1 MSRKIGIDLG
11 TANVLVFLPGK
22 GVVVNEPSVVA
33 VDIYDNTVLAVGHKA
48 REMIGRTPEGIRAVR
63 PIRDGVIADYHM
75 TEALIG
81 YLINKVSGRIRFFR
95 PDCIIS
101 VPASIT
107 STEKRAV
114 IEVAHNVGV
123 KNAYVV
129 KEPVLAAL
137 GAGISIE
144 LPSGNMVID
153 IGGGTTEVGV
163 ISLGGIVSFASARV
177 AGDKLTEAI
186 VNHIKKQYG
195 LAVGDQTAEDI
206 KKTIGSA
213 LPIEDGEM
221 EIRGRDVLTG
231 LPKNIMITSEEVTIA
246 MQAELREIIQ
256 TVKNVLQETPPEL
269 ASDIIEKGMILTGG
283 GALLKNL
290 DQLLAKSTG
299 VPCIVADDPLYCVAR
314 GTGIMLDN
322 IDRYKRALAQQRL

>member
-1 MSRKIGIDLG
+1 MAKRIGIDLG
-11 TANVLVFLPGK
+11 TANVLVFLPNK
-22 GVVVNEPSVVA
+22 GIVIDEPSVVA
-33 VDIYDNTVLAVGHKA
+33 VDLYNNSILAVGNQAK
-48 REMIGRTPEGIRAVR
+48 EMIGRTPDGIKAVR
-63 PIRDGVIADYHM
+63 PIRDGVIADYRM

-81 YLINKVSGRIRFFR
+81 YLINKVSNRIRIFR

-114 IEVAHNVGV
+114 IEVAINVGA

-129 KEPVLAAL
+129 KEPILAAL
-137 GAGISIE
+137 GAGIPIDI
-144 LPSGNMVID
+144 PSGSMVID

-163 ISLGGIVSFASARV
+163 ISLGGIVAFASARV

-186 VNHIKKQYG
+186 VNHIKKKYS
-195 LAVGDQTAEDI
+195 LAIGEQTAEDI
-206 KKTIGSA
+206 KKQIGSA
-213 LPIEDGEM
+213 LPIETDTM

-231 LPKNIMITSEEVTIA
+231 LPKNVIITSEEVTIA

-269 ASDIIEKGMILTGG
+269 ASDIIEKGIVITGG
-283 GALLKNL
+283 GALLKNIAEL
-290 DQLLAKSTG
+290 IEKSTG
-299 VPCIVADDPLYCVAR
+299 VPCTIAEDPLYCVAK
-314 GTGIMLDN
+314 GTGIMLDSL
-322 IDRYKRALAQQRL
+322 DKYKRVLGYQR

>member
-1 MSRKIGIDLG
+1 MAKRIGIDLG
-11 TANVLVFLPGK
+11 TANVLVFLPNK
-22 GVVVNEPSVVA
+22 GIVIDEPSVVA
-33 VDIYDNTVLAVGHKA
+33 VDLYNNSILAVGNQAK
-48 REMIGRTPEGIRAVR
+48 EMIGRTPDGIKAVR
-63 PIRDGVIADYHM
+63 PIRDGVIADYRM

-81 YLINKVSGRIRFFR
+81 YLINKVSNRIRIFR

-114 IEVAHNVGV
+114 IEVALNVGA

-129 KEPVLAAL
+129 KEPILAAL
-137 GAGISIE
+137 GAGIPIDI
-144 LPSGNMVID
+144 PSGSMVID

-163 ISLGGIVSFASARV
+163 ISLGGIVAFASARV

-186 VNHIKKQYG
+186 VTHIKKKYS
-195 LAVGDQTAEDI
+195 LAIGEQTAEDI
-206 KKTIGSA
+206 KKQIGSA
-213 LPIEDGEM
+213 LPIETDTM

-231 LPKNIMITSEEVTIA
+231 LPKNVIITSEEVTIA

-269 ASDIIEKGMILTGG
+269 ASDIIEKGIVITGG
-283 GALLKNL
+283 GALLKNIAEL
-290 DQLLAKSTG
+290 IAKSTG
-299 VPCIVADDPLYCVAR
+299 VPCTIAEDPLYCVAK
-314 GTGIMLDN
+314 GTGIMLDSL
-322 IDRYKRALAQQRL
+322 DKYKRVLGYQR

>member
-1 MSRKIGIDLG
+1 MAKRIGIDLG
-11 TANVLVFLPGK
+11 TANVLVFLPNK
-22 GVVVNEPSVVA
+22 GIVIDEPSVVA
-33 VDIYDNTVLAVGHKA
+33 VDLYNNSILAVGNQAK
-48 REMIGRTPEGIRAVR
+48 EMIGRTPDGIKAVR
-63 PIRDGVIADYHM
+63 PIRDGVIADYRM

-81 YLINKVSGRIRFFR
+81 YLIQKVSSRIRIFR

-114 IEVAHNVGV
+114 IEVALNVGA

-129 KEPVLAAL
+129 KEPILAAL
-137 GAGISIE
+137 GAGIPIDI
-144 LPSGNMVID
+144 PSGSMVID

-163 ISLGGIVSFASARV
+163 ISLGGIVAFASARV

-186 VNHIKKQYG
+186 ITHIKKKYS
-195 LAVGDQTAEDI
+195 LAIGEQTAEDI
-206 KKTIGSA
+206 KKQIGSA
-213 LPIEDGEM
+213 LPIETDTM

-231 LPKNIMITSEEVTIA
+231 LPKNVIITSEEVTIA

-269 ASDIIEKGMILTGG
+269 ASDIIEKGIVITGG
-283 GALLKNL
+283 GALLKNIAEL
-290 DQLLAKSTG
+290 ISKSTG
-299 VPCIVADDPLYCVAR
+299 VPCTIAEDPLYCVAK
-314 GTGIMLDN
+314 GTGIMLDSL
-322 IDRYKRALAQQRL
+322 DKYKRVLGYQR

>member
-1 MSRKIGIDLG
+1 MSKRIGIDLG
-11 TANVLVFLPGK
+11 TANVLVFLPNK
-22 GVVVNEPSVVA
+22 GIVVDEPSVVA
-33 VDIYDNTVLAVGHKA
+33 VDLYNNSILAVGNQAK
-48 REMIGRTPEGIRAVR
+48 EMIGRTPDGIKAVR
-63 PIRDGVIADYHM
+63 PIRDGVIADYRM

-81 YLINKVSGRIRFFR
+81 YLIQKVSSRIRIFR

-114 IEVAHNVGV
+114 IEVALNVGA

-129 KEPVLAAL
+129 KEPILAAL
-137 GAGISIE
+137 GAGIPIDI
-144 LPSGNMVID
+144 PSGSMVID

-163 ISLGGIVSFASARV
+163 ISLGGIVAFASARV

-186 VNHIKKQYG
+186 VIHIKKKYS
-195 LAVGDQTAEDI
+195 LAVGEQTAEDI
-206 KKTIGSA
+206 KKQLGSA
-213 LPIEDGEM
+213 LPIETDTM

-231 LPKNIMITSEEVTIA
+231 LPKNVTITSEEVTIA

-269 ASDIIEKGMILTGG
+269 ASDIIEKGIVITGG
-283 GALLKNL
+283 GALLKNIDEL
-290 DQLLAKSTG
+290 IAKSTG
-299 VPCIVADDPLYCVAR
+299 VPCRIADDPLYCVAK
-314 GTGIMLDN
+314 GTGIMLDSL
-322 IDRYKRALAQQRL
+322 DKYKRVLGHQR

>member
-1 MSRKIGIDLG
+1 MAKRIGIDLG
-11 TANVLVFLPGK
+11 TANVLVFLPNK
-22 GVVVNEPSVVA
+22 GIVIDEPSVVA
-33 VDIYDNTVLAVGHKA
+33 VDLYNNSILAVGNQAK
-48 REMIGRTPEGIRAVR
+48 EMIGRTPDGIKAVR
-63 PIRDGVIADYHM
+63 PIRDGVIADYRM

-81 YLINKVSGRIRFFR
+81 YLINKVSNRIRIFR

-114 IEVAHNVGV
+114 IEVALNVGA

-129 KEPVLAAL
+129 KEPILAAL
-137 GAGISIE
+137 GAGIPIDI
-144 LPSGNMVID
+144 PSGSMVID

-163 ISLGGIVSFASARV
+163 ISLGGIVAFASARV

-186 VNHIKKQYG
+186 VNHIKKKYS
-195 LAVGDQTAEDI
+195 LAIGEQTAEDI
-206 KKTIGSA
+206 KKQIGSA
-213 LPIEDGEM
+213 LPIETDTM

-231 LPKNIMITSEEVTIA
+231 LPKNVIITSEEVTIA

-269 ASDIIEKGMILTGG
+269 ASDIIEKGIVITGG
-283 GALLKNL
+283 GALLKNIAEL
-290 DQLLAKSTG
+290 IAKSTG
-299 VPCIVADDPLYCVAR
+299 VPCTIAEDPLYCVAK
-314 GTGIMLDN
+314 GTGIMLDSL
-322 IDRYKRALAQQRL
+322 DKYKRVLGYQR

>member
-1 MSRKIGIDLG
+1 MAKRIGIDLG
-11 TANVLVFLPGK
+11 TANVLVFLPNK
-22 GVVVNEPSVVA
+22 GIVIDEPSVVA
-33 VDIYDNTVLAVGHKA
+33 VDLYNNSILAVGNQAK
-48 REMIGRTPEGIRAVR
+48 EMIGRTPDGIKAVR
-63 PIRDGVIADYHM
+63 PIRDGVIADYRM

-81 YLINKVSGRIRFFR
+81 YLIQKVSSRIRIFR

-114 IEVAHNVGV
+114 IEVALNVGA

-129 KEPVLAAL
+129 KEPILAAL
-137 GAGISIE
+137 GAGIPIDI
-144 LPSGNMVID
+144 PSGSMVID

-163 ISLGGIVSFASARV
+163 ISLGGIVAFASARV

-186 VNHIKKQYG
+186 VTHIKKKYS
-195 LAVGDQTAEDI
+195 LAIGEQTAEDI
-206 KKTIGSA
+206 KKQIGSA
-213 LPIEDGEM
+213 LPIETDTM

-231 LPKNIMITSEEVTIA
+231 LPKNVIITSEEVTIA

-269 ASDIIEKGMILTGG
+269 ASDIIEKGIVITGG
-283 GALLKNL
+283 GALLKNIAEL
-290 DQLLAKSTG
+290 ISKSTG
-299 VPCIVADDPLYCVAR
+299 VPCTIAEDPLYCVAK
-314 GTGIMLDN
+314 GTGIMLDSL
-322 IDRYKRALAQQRL
+322 DKYKRVLGYQR